1 MDRYSIN
8 NHEPSKR
15 IQVIDNQTG
24 NVIKSWSYRAFEG
37 EGVTQSIRI
46 KNANKNAQNYI
57 KSITRRQAIAG
68 DDFQY
73 DPETGLYTTP
83 DGRSFSTPEEARQSI
98 EELRR
103 RQQLEETEAKTEEQ
117 LGELEQLIRRS
128 SRAQRQMAERVGA
141 RQTGQLMSQLE
152 RSILGAGGEAQAL
165 EALAPSVQER
175 AERSL
180 LDRLTGIEA
189 QTAQQLQ
196 RVPQLALGQATTMA
210 GLQQTQQQ
218 IQDQMARALM
228 REETTRAQIQAGL
241 DQEPEWWES
250 ILSPVSSA
258 LGTAA
263 GTYLGSTLFPTAT
276 AAAAPV
282 AATAAPAVVASD
294 MQVKE
299 NISKVGSLDNG
310 LPVYLF
316 NYKGSKTP
324 QIGLMAQDVEKVN
337 KDAVIEIDGIKH
349 VYYGKAV
356 K

>member
-8 NHEPSKR
+8 NHGPSKR

-24 NVIKSWSYRAFEG
+24 NVLKSWSYRAFEG
-37 EGVTQSIRI
+37 EGVTQSRRI

-57 KSITRRQAIAG
+57 KSITQKQAIAG
-68 DDFQY
+68 DDVQY
-73 DPETGLYTTP
+73 NPQTGLFTTP
-83 DGRSFSTPEEARQSI
+83 DGRSFSTAEEARQGV
-98 EELRR
+98 EEILRK
-103 RQQLEETEAKTEEQ
+103 QQLEETEAKTEEQ
-117 LGELEQLIRRS
+117 LGELESLIKES
-128 SRAQRQMAERVGA
+128 GEAQKEIAEKVGA

-152 RSILGAGGEAQAL
+152 RSILGAGGESQAL
-165 EALAPSVQER
+165 EALTPLFQER

-218 IQDQMARALM
+218 IQDQMTRALM
-228 REETTRAQIQAGL
+228 REQTERARIQADL
-241 DQEPEWWES
+241 DSGAEWWEN
-250 ILSPVSSA
+250 ILGSA
-258 LGTAA
+258 GAAA
-263 GTYLGSTLFPTAT
+263 GT
-276 AAAAPV
+276 V
-282 AATAAPAVVASD
+282 AGTELTKALIASD
-294 MQVKE
+294 IKVKE

-349 VYYGKAV
+349 VYYRKAV